1 MNMEVY
7 NKAEKFVMDT
17 LRKADNQ
24 NDIIHAERTAYW
36 VKQLKP
42 NADETLLVAAIA
54 HDIERAIY
62 GDWKKGSDDP
72 EALRK
77 HQDLSAAEIEKFLKS
92 ENVDKNFIE
101 RVKNLVAHHEEGG
114 DDDQN
119 VLCDADCLS
128 FFENKALRRV
138 KKWKER
144 GKTKEEMRKNME
156 FYFSRIIS
164 QEAKGIAKNWHEEV
178 LREINC

>member
-1 MNMEVY
+1 MEIY
-7 NKAEKFVMDT
+7 NKAERFVIDT
-17 LRKADNQ
+17 LQKIDNQ
-24 NDIIHAERTAYW
+24 NDIIHAQRTVHW

-42 NADETLLVAAIA
+42 DADEALLVSAVA

-77 HQDLSAAEIEKFLKS
+77 HQDLSATEIEKFLRS
-92 ENVDKNFIE
+92 ENIKEEFIA
-101 RVKNLVAHHEEGG
+101 RVKHLVAHHEEGG

-128 FFENKALRRV
+128 FF
-138 KKWKER
+138 
-144 GKTKEEMRKNME
+144 
-156 FYFSRIIS
+156 
-164 QEAKGIAKNWHEEV
+164 
-178 LREINC
+178 